1 MADDATGLSLID
13 RKVAEL
19 FALVTEALAGAT
31 HALLIDGA
39 VAAQHVIDGDQAIDD
54 LTREIVDLVWKKI
67 ESETALHAEMRVLV
81 NLLLILPELERSADL
96 AESIATRAVENIGM
110 EMSLVSRGY
119 IQRMS
124 EVALEMWRAT
134 AVAYRKRSAEGVVLE
149 EIDEEIDIL
158 HDRLTIEVAAE
169 TMTAD
174 IASEVTL
181 IGRFYERLGD
191 HAVNIARRIET
202 FAHIES

>member
-110 EMSLVSRGY
+110 KMSLVSRGY